1 MHTHFFALYGVA
13 VALSL
18 YKMAIMTTMMM
29 TMMMAHQKKKQDIVR
44 CGALQKG

>member
-29 TMMMAHQKKKQDIVR
+29 TMMMAQKKQDIVR

>member
-18 YKMAIMTTMMM
+18 YKMAIMM